1 MINKKANGLCIL
13 IPAFNEADSLVQVIS
28 DLKALGLDS
37 TIVVIDDGSTDETR
51 KLALEMGLTC
61 LSHPINCGVGAA
73 LITGLTWASMS
84 RFEQVVIV
92 DADGQHPSE
101 SIKNMLE
108 KLQGSDLVIGCR
120 DWEEYDSIKVR
131 KFAHVLLR
139 TSLKFKFGIQVSD
152 VTSGFRAMNIK
163 AARALIPTLG
173 DQYLEDTIMLLVE
186 AKKAKLRISEVP
198 VVIRNRQTGQP
209 SHSVTKSGVR
219 YLSVL
224 TKVLLASKGD
234 KNK

>member
-1 MINKKANGLCIL
+1 MIRSVVL
-13 IPAFNEADSLVQVIS
+13 IPAYNESDSIVSVINEIKM
-28 DLKALGLDS
+28 LNLGLD
-37 TIVVIDDGSTDETR
+37 IVVIDDGSRDQTR
-51 KLALEMGLTC
+51 ELALATGVVC

-73 LITGLTWASMS
+73 LITGLTWASES

-92 DADGQHPSE
+92 DADGQHPIE
-101 SIKNMLE
+101 SIKSMLE
-108 KLQGSDLVIGCR
+108 RLQGSDLVIGCR
-120 DWEEYDSIKVR
+120 DWKKYDSIQAR
-131 KFAHVLLR
+131 RFAHAVLR
-139 TSLKFKFGIQVSD
+139 SSLKFKFGIQVSD

-186 AKKAKLRISEVP
+186 ANKAKLRISEVP
-198 VVIRNRQTGQP
+198 VVIRSRQAGEP
-209 SHSVTKSGVR
+209 SHGVTKSGVR

-224 TKVLLASKGD
+224 TKVLLATKGN

>member
-1 MINKKANGLCIL
+1 MIRTVVL
-13 IPAFNEADSLVQVIS
+13 IPAYNESDSIVNVINEIKM
-28 DLKALGLDS
+28 LNLGLD
-37 TIVVIDDGSTDETR
+37 IVVIDDGSRDQTR
-51 KLALEMGLTC
+51 ELALDVGAVC

-73 LITGLTWASMS
+73 LITGLTWASKS

-108 KLQGSDLVIGCR
+108 KLQGADLVIGCR
-120 DWEEYDSIKVR
+120 DWEKYDSIKVR
-131 KFAHVLLR
+131 KFAHALLR

-152 VTSGFRAMNIK
+152 VTSGFRAMNIE

-198 VVIRNRQTGQP
+198 VVIRSRQAGEP
-209 SHSVTKSGVR
+209 SHGVTKSGVR

-224 TKVLLASKGD
+224 TKVLLATKGD

>member
-1 MINKKANGLCIL
+1 MIRTVVL
-13 IPAFNEADSLVQVIS
+13 IPAYNESDSIVNVINEIKM
-28 DLKALGLDS
+28 LNLGLD
-37 TIVVIDDGSTDETR
+37 IVVIDDGSRDQTR
-51 KLALEMGLTC
+51 ELALDVGAVC

-73 LITGLTWASMS
+73 LITGLTWASKS

-108 KLQGSDLVIGCR
+108 KLQGADLVIGCR
-120 DWEEYDSIKVR
+120 DWEKYDSIKVR
-131 KFAHVLLR
+131 KFAHALLR
-139 TSLKFKFGIQVSD
+139 ISLKFKFGIQVSD

-198 VVIRNRQTGQP
+198 VVIRSRQAGEP
-209 SHSVTKSGVR
+209 SHGVTKSGIR

-224 TKVLLASKGD
+224 TKVLLATKGD

>member
-1 MINKKANGLCIL
+1 MIRTVVL
-13 IPAFNEADSLVQVIS
+13 IPAYNESDSIVNVINEIKM
-28 DLKALGLDS
+28 LNLGLD
-37 TIVVIDDGSTDETR
+37 IVVIDDGSRDQTR
-51 KLALEMGLTC
+51 ELALDVGAVC

-73 LITGLTWASMS
+73 LITGLTWASKS

-108 KLQGSDLVIGCR
+108 KLRGADLVIGCR
-120 DWEEYDSIKVR
+120 DWEKYDSIKVR
-131 KFAHVLLR
+131 KFAHALLR

-152 VTSGFRAMNIK
+152 VTSGFRAMNIE

-198 VVIRNRQTGQP
+198 VVIRSRQAGEP
-209 SHSVTKSGVR
+209 SHGVTKSGVR

-224 TKVLLASKGD
+224 TKVLLATKGD

>member
-1 MINKKANGLCIL
+1 MIRTVVL
-13 IPAFNEADSLVQVIS
+13 IPAYNESDSIVNVINEIKM
-28 DLKALGLDS
+28 LNLGLD
-37 TIVVIDDGSTDETR
+37 TVVIDDGSRDQTR
-51 KLALEMGLTC
+51 ELALDAGAVC

-73 LITGLTWASMS
+73 LITGLTWASKS

-108 KLQGSDLVIGCR
+108 KLRGADLVIGCR
-120 DWEEYDSIKVR
+120 DWEKYDSIKVR
-131 KFAHVLLR
+131 KFAHALLR

-152 VTSGFRAMNIK
+152 VTSGFRAMNIE

-198 VVIRNRQTGQP
+198 VVIRSRQAGEP
-209 SHSVTKSGVR
+209 SHGVTKSGVR

-224 TKVLLASKGD
+224 TKVLLATKGD

>member
-1 MINKKANGLCIL
+1 MNSEKANSLCVL
-13 IPAFNEADSLVQVIS
+13 IPAFNEADSIVQVVC
-28 DLKALGLDS
+28 DLKALGLDL
-37 TIVVIDDGSTDETR
+37 TIVVVDDGSTDETR
-51 KLALEMGLTC
+51 ELALEMGLTC

-84 RFEQVVIV
+84 RFEQIVIV

-101 SIKNMLE
+101 SIKSMLE
-108 KLQGSDLVIGCR
+108 KLQGSDLAIGCR
-120 DWEEYDSIKVR
+120 DWGKYDSIKLR
-131 KFAHVLLR
+131 KFAHALLR
-139 TSLKFKFGIQVSD
+139 SSLKFKFGIQVSD

-198 VVIRNRQTGQP
+198 VVIRSRQAGKP
-209 SHSVTKSGVR
+209 SHGVTKSGVR

-224 TKVLLASKGD
+224 TKVLLATKGD

>member
-1 MINKKANGLCIL
+1 MIRTVVL
-13 IPAFNEADSLVQVIS
+13 IPAYNESDSILNVINEIKM
-28 DLKALGLDS
+28 LNLGLD
-37 TIVVIDDGSTDETR
+37 IVVIDDGSRDQTR
-51 KLALEMGLTC
+51 ELALDVGAVC

-73 LITGLTWASMS
+73 LITGLTWASKS
-84 RFEQVVIV
+84 RFEQVIIL

-108 KLQGSDLVIGCR
+108 KLQGADLVIGCR
-120 DWEEYDSIKVR
+120 DWEKYDSIKVR
-131 KFAHVLLR
+131 KFAHALLR
-139 TSLKFKFGIQVSD
+139 TSLKFKFGIQISD

-198 VVIRNRQTGQP
+198 VVIRSRQAGEP
-209 SHSVTKSGVR
+209 SHSVAKSGVR

-224 TKVLLASKGD
+224 TKVLLATKGEKSK
-234 KNK
+234 

>member
-1 MINKKANGLCIL
+1 MIRTVVL
-13 IPAFNEADSLVQVIS
+13 IPAYNESHSIVNVINEINM
-28 DLKALGLDS
+28 LNLGLD
-37 TIVVIDDGSTDETR
+37 IVVIDDGSRDQTR
-51 KLALEMGLTC
+51 ELAIDVGAVC

-73 LITGLTWASMS
+73 LITGLTWASKS

-108 KLQGSDLVIGCR
+108 KLQGADLVIGCR
-120 DWEEYDSIKVR
+120 DWEKYNSIKLR
-131 KFAHVLLR
+131 KYAHNLLR

-152 VTSGFRAMNIK
+152 VTSGFRAMNIE
-163 AARALIPTLG
+163 AARTLIPTLG

-186 AKKAKLRISEVP
+186 AKKAKVRISEVP
-198 VVIRNRQTGQP
+198 VEIRNRQAGEP
-209 SHSVTKSGVR
+209 SHGFVKSGIR

-224 TKVLLASKGD
+224 TKVLLATKGS

>member
-1 MINKKANGLCIL
+1 MTDELRNEICVVVPAYNEEDSIEGVIRRLKELSLHLDIL
-13 IPAFNEADSLVQVIS
+13 
-28 DLKALGLDS
+28 
-37 TIVVIDDGSTDETR
+37 VIDDGSTDKTR
-51 KLALEMGLTC
+51 HLAITSGVTC

-73 LITGLTWASMS
+73 LITGLTWASRS
-84 RFEQVVIV
+84 QYKQVIIL

-101 SIKNMLE
+101 SIKSMLE
-108 KLQGSDLVIGCR
+108 ALQRSDLVIGCR
-120 DWEEYDSIKVR
+120 DWEKYDSIKVR
-131 KFAHVLLR
+131 KFAHALLR
-139 TSLKFKFGIQVSD
+139 SSLKFKFGIQVSD
-152 VTSGFRAMNIK
+152 VTSGFRAMNID

-198 VVIRNRQTGQP
+198 VVIRNRQAGEA
-209 SHSVTKSGVR
+209 SHGVIKSGIR

-224 TKVLLASKGD
+224 TKVLLATKGN

>member
-1 MINKKANGLCIL
+1 MIRTVVL
-13 IPAFNEADSLVQVIS
+13 IPAYNESDSIVNVINEIKM
-28 DLKALGLDS
+28 LNLGLD
-37 TIVVIDDGSTDETR
+37 IIVIDDGSRDQTR
-51 KLALEMGLTC
+51 ELALDVGAVC

-73 LITGLTWASMS
+73 LITGLTWAPKS

-108 KLQGSDLVIGCR
+108 KLRGADLVIGCR
-120 DWEEYDSIKVR
+120 DWEKYDSIKVR
-131 KFAHVLLR
+131 KFAHALLR

-152 VTSGFRAMNIK
+152 VTSGFRAMNIE

-198 VVIRNRQTGQP
+198 VVIRSRQAGEP
-209 SHSVTKSGVR
+209 SHGVTKSGVR

-224 TKVLLASKGD
+224 TKVLLEDAALPYQQRAT
-234 KNK
+234 

>member
-1 MINKKANGLCIL
+1 MIRTVVL
-13 IPAFNEADSLVQVIS
+13 IPAYNESDSIVNVINEIKM
-28 DLKALGLDS
+28 LNLGLD
-37 TIVVIDDGSTDETR
+37 IVVIDDGSRDQTR
-51 KLALEMGLTC
+51 ELALDVGAVC

-73 LITGLTWASMS
+73 LITGLTWASKS

-108 KLQGSDLVIGCR
+108 KLQGADLVIGCR
-120 DWEEYDSIKVR
+120 DWEKYDSIKVR
-131 KFAHVLLR
+131 KFAHALLR
-139 TSLKFKFGIQVSD
+139 ISLKFKFGIQVSD

-163 AARALIPTLG
+163 TARALIPTLG

-186 AKKAKLRISEVP
+186 AKKARLRISEVP
-198 VVIRNRQTGQP
+198 VVIRSRQAGEP
-209 SHSVTKSGVR
+209 SHGVTKSGIR

-224 TKVLLASKGD
+224 TKVLLATKGD

>member
-1 MINKKANGLCIL
+1 MIRTVVL
-13 IPAFNEADSLVQVIS
+13 IPAYNESDSILNVINEIKM
-28 DLKALGLDS
+28 LNLGLD
-37 TIVVIDDGSTDETR
+37 IVVIDDGSRDQTR
-51 KLALEMGLTC
+51 ELALDVGAVC

-73 LITGLTWASMS
+73 LITGLTWASKS
-84 RFEQVVIV
+84 RFEQVIIL

-108 KLQGSDLVIGCR
+108 KLQGADLVIGCR
-120 DWEEYDSIKVR
+120 DWEKYDSIKVR
-131 KFAHVLLR
+131 KFAHALLR
-139 TSLKFKFGIQVSD
+139 TSLKFKFGIQISD

-198 VVIRNRQTGQP
+198 VVIRSRQAGEP
-209 SHSVTKSGVR
+209 SHGVAKSGVR

-224 TKVLLASKGD
+224 TKVLLATKGE

>member
-1 MINKKANGLCIL
+1 MIRTVVL
-13 IPAFNEADSLVQVIS
+13 IPAYNESDSIVNVINEIKM
-28 DLKALGLDS
+28 LNLGLD
-37 TIVVIDDGSTDETR
+37 IVVIDDGSRDQTR
-51 KLALEMGLTC
+51 ELALDVGAVC

-73 LITGLTWASMS
+73 LITGLTWASKS

-108 KLQGSDLVIGCR
+108 KLQGADLVIGCR
-120 DWEEYDSIKVR
+120 DWEKYDSIKVR
-131 KFAHVLLR
+131 KFAHALLR
-139 TSLKFKFGIQVSD
+139 ISLKFKFGIQVSD

-163 AARALIPTLG
+163 TARALIPTLG

-198 VVIRNRQTGQP
+198 VVIRSRQAGEP
-209 SHSVTKSGVR
+209 SHGVTKSGIR

-224 TKVLLASKGD
+224 TKVLLATKGD

>member
-1 MINKKANGLCIL
+1 MNNESCNEVCVV
-13 IPAFNEADSLVQVIS
+13 IPAYNEEDSIEGVIRSINELSLHLDILVV
-28 DLKALGLDS
+28 
-37 TIVVIDDGSTDETR
+37 DDGSTDKTR
-51 KLALEMGLTC
+51 HLAVTSGVTC

-73 LITGLTWASMS
+73 LITGLTWASMAQYK
-84 RFEQVVIV
+84 QVVIL

-101 SIKNMLE
+101 SIKRILE
-108 KLQGSDLVIGCR
+108 TLQGSDLVIGCR
-120 DWEEYDSIKVR
+120 DWKKYDSIKAR
-131 KFAHVLLR
+131 KFAHAVLR
-139 TSLKFKFGIQVSD
+139 SSLKFKFGIQISD

-198 VVIRNRQTGQP
+198 VVIRSRQAGEP
-209 SHSVTKSGVR
+209 SHGVTKSGVR

-224 TKVLLASKGD
+224 TKVLLATKGD